1 MADGSLEAS
10 ARQVNLLLVVT
21 VIVFSAHLMADQLQ
35 LRIGIYENPPK
46 VFTSESGDP
55 SGIFVDIIEAIAEL
69 EGWELSY
76 VHGTWMEGLNRL
88 EAGEI
93 DLMPDVA
100 FSEARGSLYRFH
112 SELVLSDWFQVYAS
126 RESGIRSIPD
136 LDGKRVA
143 VLEGSVQEE
152 AFLQIV
158 EGFDLGVTL
167 VPLTDYSGML
177 DSVSN
182 GFVDAAIINR
192 YFGSQNACG
201 SRLVE
206 TAVIFHPTRLYF
218 AGSQNLSYDV
228 LDALDRRLLEMK
240 RDPGSVYY
248 SSIERLTSQRLPVAV
263 PDWVRIL
270 LIAVA
275 IALAVSVV
283 SGFMLKHLVNSRTR
297 ELRNL
302 NRSME
307 ERISQRTAELEI
319 ATEKAMES
327 DTLKS
332 AFLATM
338 SHELRTPLN
347 SIIGFTGILLQ
358 ELAGPLN
365 DEQRKQLGMVQS
377 SARHLLALINDVL
390 DISKIEAG
398 QLELSPSTFDPNG
411 SVRDM
416 ANLVAPLAQ
425 KKGLDLQVELSPEPY
440 PILTDKRRMEQI
452 ILNLLTNAVKF
463 TERGTVK
470 VSCAPIGNGV
480 RISVSD
486 TGVGIEEKDM
496 PVLYK
501 PFQQIDSGL
510 SRKHEGTGLGLS
522 ICKRIIDIMGGS
534 IDVQSTPG
542 VGSVFTVMIPG
553 I

>member
-1 MADGSLEAS
+1 
-10 ARQVNLLLVVT
+10 LLVVT

>member
-1 MADGSLEAS
+1 
-10 ARQVNLLLVVT
+10 
-21 VIVFSAHLMADQLQ
+21 
-35 LRIGIYENPPK
+35 
-46 VFTSESGDP
+46 
-55 SGIFVDIIEAIAEL
+55 
-69 EGWELSY
+69 
-76 VHGTWMEGLNRL
+76 
-88 EAGEI
+88 
-93 DLMPDVA
+93 
-100 FSEARGSLYRFH
+100 
-112 SELVLSDWFQVYAS
+112 
-126 RESGIRSIPD
+126 
-136 LDGKRVA
+136 
-143 VLEGSVQEE
+143 
-152 AFLQIV
+152 
-158 EGFDLGVTL
+158 
-167 VPLTDYSGML
+167 
-177 DSVSN
+177 
-182 GFVDAAIINR
+182 
-192 YFGSQNACG
+192 
-201 SRLVE
+201 
-206 TAVIFHPTRLYF
+206 
-218 AGSQNLSYDV
+218 
-228 LDALDRRLLEMK
+228 
-240 RDPGSVYY
+240 
-248 SSIERLTSQRLPVAV
+248 
-263 PDWVRIL
+263 
-270 LIAVA
+270 
-275 IALAVSVV
+275 
-283 SGFMLKHLVNSRTR
+283 
-297 ELRNL
+297 
-302 NRSME
+302 ME